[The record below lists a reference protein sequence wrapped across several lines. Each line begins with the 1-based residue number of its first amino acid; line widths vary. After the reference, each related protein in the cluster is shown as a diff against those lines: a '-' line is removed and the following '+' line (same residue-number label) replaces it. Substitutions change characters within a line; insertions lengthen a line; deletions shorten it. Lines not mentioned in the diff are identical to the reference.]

1 MYNMYKYKMNN
12 MYSSNILYNI
22 DKTDNSQPTNYNYL
36 QSIPELLQNFSI
48 EALFLLLLVP
58 IIVYFVEYINYF
70 NILRNLSII
79 KNSFPNSPP
88 VK

>member
-1 MYNMYKYKMNN
+1 MNKMNN

-22 DKTDNSQPTNYNYL
+22 DKTDNSQSSTNYNYL

-79 KNSFPNSPP
+79 KNSFPNGPP

>member
-1 MYNMYKYKMNN
+1 MNKMNN

-22 DKTDNSQPTNYNYL
+22 DKTDNSQSSTNYNYL

-48 EALFLLLLVP
+48 ETLFLLLLVP
-58 IIVYFVEYINYF
+58 IIIYFVEYINYF

-79 KNSFPNSPP
+79 KNSFPKSPP

>member
-1 MYNMYKYKMNN
+1 MNKMNN

-22 DKTDNSQPTNYNYL
+22 DNSHSSTNYNYL

-48 EALFLLLLVP
+48 EALFLLLVVP
-58 IIVYFVEYINYF
+58 IIIYFVEYINYF

-79 KNSFPNSPP
+79 KNSFPNSSP